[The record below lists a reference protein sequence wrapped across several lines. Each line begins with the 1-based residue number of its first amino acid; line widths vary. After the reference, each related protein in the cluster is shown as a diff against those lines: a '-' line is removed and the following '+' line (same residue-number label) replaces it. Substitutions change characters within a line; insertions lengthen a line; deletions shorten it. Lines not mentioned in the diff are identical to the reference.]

1 MKVSH
6 ILYKV
11 NDLDAAVKKYT
22 DEGFVVEYGKAKN
35 PHNALIYFSEG
46 PFLEIF
52 KRSGM
57 QKIAKSIL
65 KLFGKRKFA
74 EGLDS
79 WDNAE
84 EGLIAVCLE
93 NYKKDLS
100 EEKKILEKYKQKY
113 FTIKASRTDTKGRKL
128 KFTCVF
134 PDEQKI
140 PFFMTYFDIDPKPK
154 NFIHPNGIRG
164 IKSISYGT
172 TEKLIPLINELCDDP
187 VLKIYIGD
195 GVKEMVYV
203 K

>member
-1 MKVSH
+1 M
-6 ILYKV
+6 
-11 NDLDAAVKKYT
+11 
-22 DEGFVVEYGKAKN
+22 
-35 PHNALIYFSEG
+35 IYFSEG

-134 PDEQKI
+134 RTSRRYL
-140 PFFMTYFDIDPKPK
+140 F
-154 NFIHPNGIRG
+154 
-164 IKSISYGT
+164 
-172 TEKLIPLINELCDDP
+172 L
-187 VLKIYIGD
+187 
-195 GVKEMVYV
+195 
-203 K
+203 